1 MTSSSS
7 PRRSDGLPAIAELY
21 EFRDALKVLAGEEP
35 DPTDIAREAEAVELA
50 EDYVPSIEDA
60 ALTSPPPA
68 TYRDWLPEETR
79 VLVYTTDPAT
89 YPKDRPATTRA
100 SAKAECELCFGKVLE
115 ANYVGER
122 CFFRVRRAVRV
133 R

>member
-1 MTSSSS
+1 MTSSSQDLV
-7 PRRSDGLPAIAELY
+7 SDVDL
-21 EFRDALKVLAGEEP
+21 
-35 DPTDIAREAEAVELA
+35 EAEAVELA
-50 EDYVPSIEDA
+50 EDYVPTIDV
-60 ALTSPPPA
+60 PVPQA

-79 VLVYTTDPAT
+79 VVVYTTDPTT

-122 CFFRVRRAVRV
+122 CFFRVRREVKTCTKLFP
-133 R
+133 